1 MLFDLMSVGD
11 NYISYQLSRFN
22 IGYSSSNSYVTIG
35 IILDMVKRS
44 FRLCD
49 VLFNGGVYKRYCH
62 SSSLLIVNMLLGKCL

>member
-44 FRLCD
+44 FRL
-49 VLFNGGVYKRYCH
+49 
-62 SSSLLIVNMLLGKCL
+62 